1 MFMKLPE
8 IENLLLQEMEEVK
21 GGADI
26 NAVCK
31 CETSAHQSTAG
42 DDECICNSGAV
53 QKTPSIKPTH
63 PTEPKPGCGCNT
75 AAGSKA

>member
-1 MFMKLPE
+1 MRLPE

-31 CETSAHQSTAG
+31 CETNAYQSTAG
-42 DDECICNSGAV
+42 DDDCICNSGAV
-53 QKTPSIKPTH
+53 MLAPPKPTH
-63 PTEPKPGCGCNT
+63 PTKPQPGCGCNT
-75 AAGSKA
+75 AAGAKD

>member
-53 QKTPSIKPTH
+53 QKAPPIKPPR
-63 PTEPKPGCGCNT
+63 PTTPEPGCSCNSG
-75 AAGSKA
+75 AASKV